1 MIEGIKLVGLWLSGL
16 DWLYIVNVAPYWKNK
31 ILYLKTK
38 YFLNNA
44 VIVNKDRFNKPIFIF
59 IKNYDIIFI

>member
-38 YFLNNA
+38 
-44 VIVNKDRFNKPIFIF
+44 IFS
-59 IKNYDIIFI
+59 K